1 MNLILKSKQDYGT
14 HFDEFNE
21 KFPCS
26 VRTEEEK
33 LIIEFENSLIIIEK
47 NKIIQQRGENKI
59 IIEPNKVNECDY
71 ETEHGMFVL
80 DIRGLDVKT
89 SFKEN
94 GCIAKARYE
103 ILIVGVEPYINEI
116 EILIEE

>member
-1 MNLILKSKQDYGT
+1 MKLILKSKQDYGT
-14 HFDEFNE
+14 YIDEFVE
-21 KFPCS
+21 EFPCS
-26 VRTEEEK
+26 VSKYDESLK
-33 LIIEFENSLIIIEK
+33 IEFENGTITIEE

-80 DIRGLDVKT
+80 DIRGIEVNKT
-89 SFKEN
+89 MKTTGSV
-94 GCIAKARYE
+94 AKAKYE

-116 EILIEE
+116 EILLEE